1 MNEEQLYI
9 SFKNGVRLY
18 IPESQLKNS
27 ITVVLGQYRMARDII
42 NANIFLIE
50 MNDERRISL
59 DTSTIDNITCVEVEE
74 WTITLPKIKYV

>member
-1 MNEEQLYI
+1 MNEKQLYI
-9 SFKNGVRLY
+9 SFKSGVRLY

-27 ITVVLGQYRMARDII
+27 ISVVLGQYRMACDVI
-42 NANIFLIE
+42 NASIFIIE

-74 WTITLPKIKYV
+74 

>member
-1 MNEEQLYI
+1 MNEKQLYI
-9 SFKNGVRLY
+9 SFKSGVRLY

-59 DTSTIDNITCVEVEE
+59 DTSTIDNITCVEAEE

>member
-1 MNEEQLYI
+1 MDEKQLYI
-9 SFKNGVRLY
+9 SFKSGVRLY

-27 ITVVLGQYRMARDII
+27 ITVVLGQYRMACDII

-50 MNDERRISL
+50 MKDERRISL

-74 WTITLPKIKYV
+74 WKK